1 MILTVTLNPAV
12 DHTLAI
18 ETLPTKGK
26 VNRASWGGQF
36 DAGGK
41 GINVSQYLDTLGI
54 ETIATGLLGGFTGAF
69 IETELVEE
77 HFETA
82 FGAVAEPTRINTTV
96 LAADGEYKFN
106 ERGPTATAEDV
117 DRLIE
122 QIREYTP
129 DRVAIAGSLPPGL
142 TAEAIDRIAR
152 AGEWQTSI
160 DVGGNLLTELSGAY
174 EICKPNREEL
184 AEAVGRDVES
194 IEDAVAASRG
204 LLEAGYERVV
214 TSLGADGAVLV
225 TDETALYAPAVETD
239 VVDTVGAG
247 DSLFAGVLSALDRG
261 ESDEDA
267 LATGVALASAVVT
280 TAGTSAPTVD
290 YDTLGESVTVHAISS
305 DR

>member
-18 ETLPTKGK
+18 ETLPQKGE
-26 VNRASWGGQF
+26 VNRASWGGKF

-41 GINVSQYLDTLGI
+41 GINVSQYLDALGV

-69 IETELVEE
+69 IESELAEE
-77 HFETA
+77 GFETD
-82 FGAVAEPTRINTTV
+82 FGEVTEPTRMNTTV

-117 DRLIE
+117 DGLIDR
-122 QIREYTP
+122 IRAYMP
-129 DRVAIAGSLPPGL
+129 DRVAVAGSLPPGL

-152 AGEWQTSI
+152 AGEWQTSV
-160 DVGGNLLTELSGAY
+160 DVGGNLLTELSATY
-174 EICKPNREEL
+174 ETCKPNREEL
-184 AEAVGRDVES
+184 AAAVDHEVDS
-194 IEDAVAASRG
+194 VEDAVTASRD
-204 LLEAGYERVV
+204 LLEFGYERVV

-225 TDETALYAPAVETD
+225 TDETVLYASAVETD

-261 ESDEDA
+261 ESDEDS
-267 LATGVALASAVVT
+267 LAVGVALASAVVT
-280 TAGTSAPTVD
+280 TAGTSSPTVD

-305 DR
+305 ER